1 MPRLRRRAA
10 LNPYLCAM
18 QIIPLSE
25 GAFTIDKTKR
35 FVPFDTEKDD
45 LQQRPAG
52 SLLVEIQPFAV
63 ITSDDILVID
73 TGLGYEK
80 DGVLQI
86 HRNLLDAGI
95 DPGKVTKV
103 LMSHLHKDHAGGITE
118 QSEGYERG
126 GGYPSGAKGTN
137 ERGQGTTPREVLSSP
152 DEALGDC
159 SGGAGISHS
168 APASRGAASP
178 ASHGAAPLPH
188 GLAFP
193 NATYYIQRRELEY
206 AFEKGPT
213 SYIPEELE
221 CLKDSPR
228 VSFLDGNGVID
239 GYIKYEITGAH
250 CPWHQVFWIVD
261 GGETAFFGGDVAPQL
276 QQMKSRFIAKY
287 DYDGKKAMELRQQ
300 WWEKGQAEGWQFM
313 FYHDVKTPL
322 FSSR

>member
-1 MPRLRRRAA
+1 
-10 LNPYLCAM
+10 M

-45 LQQRPAG
+45 LQSRPVG
-52 SLLVEIQPFAV
+52 SLLVEVQPFAIV
-63 ITSDDILVID
+63 TSDDILIID

-80 DGVLQI
+80 GGVLQI

-95 DPGKVTKV
+95 EPSKVTKV
-103 LMSHLHKDHAGGITE
+103 LMSHLHKDHAGGICGDRSTIAATG
-118 QSEGYERG
+118 SG
-126 GGYPSGAKGTN
+126 GGPAAA
-137 ERGQGTTPREVLSSP
+137 RGLS
-152 DEALGDC
+152 
-159 SGGAGISHS
+159 
-168 APASRGAASP
+168 
-178 ASHGAAPLPH
+178 
-188 GLAFP
+188 FP
-193 NATYYIQRRELEY
+193 NATYYVQRRELEY

-221 CLKDSPR
+221 ILKTAPQ
-228 VSFLDGNGVID
+228 VSFLDGDGVID

-276 QQMKSRFIAKY
+276 QQMKSRFMAKY
-287 DYDGKKAMELRQQ
+287 DYDGKKAMELRQE
-300 WWEKGQAEGWQFM
+300 WWEKGQAEGWNFL

-322 FSSR
+322 YTSR